1 MHSPNLT
8 DENIAK
14 IREMFPGCV
23 TEAMDEAG
31 KVRLAVDF
39 DQLRQ
44 ELSDHIVE
52 GSQERYHLN
61 WPGKR
66 EALLTTNAPTA
77 KTLRPVREE
86 SVDFDTTQ
94 NLFIDGDNLE
104 ALKLL
109 QETYLGKVK
118 MIYIDP
124 PYNTGQNLIYKNDFM
139 ENKSE
144 FLVRT
149 GQLEVRDR
157 LVANTETNGRFH
169 SDWLSMIYPRLKIA
183 SNLLGKDGVLVCAI
197 DENEFATLALVIKEI
212 FGKGGY
218 EYGYVSVVHNP
229 RGQQGINFSYVNEY
243 LIFVYPSD
251 KQKHLADFAK
261 DEVDSRNLRDS
272 GTESDRMDAK
282 SCFYPI
288 IVKDGRIVEIGKVP
302 PDNFHPT
309 SANVTRS
316 DGTIEVWPMTDGG
329 NEKKWRYAEQ
339 SVSKIIDKLEPKV
352 GAFFYSDH
360 FP

>member
-14 IREMFPGCV
+14 ICEMFPGCV

-149 GQLEVRDR
+149 GQLEVRDC

-197 DENEFATLALVIKEI
+197 DENEFAALALVIKEI

-282 SCFYPI
+282 SCFYPNYRERWKNCRNWEGAARQFSPDI
-288 IVKDGRIVEIGKVP
+288 CECDEI
-302 PDNFHPT
+302 
-309 SANVTRS
+309 
-316 DGTIEVWPMTDGG
+316 
-329 NEKKWRYAEQ
+329 
-339 SVSKIIDKLEPKV
+339 
-352 GAFFYSDH
+352 
-360 FP
+360 